1 MKNLK
6 NIVIKLKEMI
16 KKGNADLKK
25 MKKEISIKYEEEK
38 HARSLM
44 KTAKKVRKNLNK
56 GGRK

>member
-6 NIVIKLKEMI
+6 NIKEMI

-38 HARSLM
+38 HARSVI
-44 KTAKKVRKNLNK
+44 KTAKKIRKNLNK